1 MRCVGHLRITRVLAG
16 ALCSLLLSGCPLALS
31 DDFHVLGASA
41 VDSGA
46 AANDAGSVG
55 GHINGTNVNQAGTNI
70 GGTSGTGG
78 LMLTNAGG
86 TAATNIGGTGAI
98 NTGGTSA
105 INTGGTSAVDTRPL
119 SADPCTWG
127 TPESVAGLSVSGS
140 ESGPTL
146 SQLALIMYFGLHE
159 GSTDSIYRAQRA
171 NVGADFQAA
180 AATTITGVT
189 GSIGSP
195 YLSHD
200 SLTMYFVRW
209 TTGATIDKDIWV
221 TSRPSTGDP
230 FANTHA
236 LPGVNSTSDEIRPW
250 VSSDQLTLLFA
261 SSRPGGAGDFDIYMA
276 TRTAPGDDFGKV
288 ANLSSINTA
297 ASEDAAA
304 LTDDGLTL
312 YFSSGRAGG
321 AGGQDIYVA
330 TRPNTRSDFYQP
342 VPVTDLNTNANET
355 DFMLV
360 YDETEAFYASDASG
374 TSQLWHVTRFCQ

>member
-1 MRCVGHLRITRVLAG
+1 M
-16 ALCSLLLSGCPLALS
+16 LSGCPLALS
-31 DDFHVLGASA
+31 DDFRVLGASA
-41 VDSGA
+41 VDSGTTS
-46 AANDAGSVG
+46 NDAGSVG
-55 GHINGTNVNQAGTNI
+55 GQVNGTNVSQAGTANI

-78 LMLTNAGG
+78 LMLTNTGG
-86 TAATNIGGTGAI
+86 SGAV

-105 INTGGTSAVDTRPL
+105 INTGGTSAIDTRPL
-119 SADPCTWG
+119 SVDTCTWG
-127 TPESVAGLSVSGS
+127 TSQPVTGLGVGGS

-146 SQLALIMYFGLHE
+146 SQLALIMYFGVHE

-171 NVGADFQAA
+171 SVNADFQAA
-180 AATTITGVT
+180 AATTLTGVT

-209 TTGATIDKDIWV
+209 TTGTTIDKELWV
-221 TSRPSTGDP
+221 TSRASTGDP
-230 FANTHA
+230 FANTHV

-276 TRTAPGDDFGKV
+276 TRTAAGNDFGNV
-288 ANLSSINTA
+288 ENLSSINTVA
-297 ASEDAAA
+297 REDAAA

-321 AGGQDIYVA
+321 SAGQDIYVA

-374 TSQLWHVTRFCQ
+374 TSQLWHLPRLCQ